1 MIVRGSS
8 WSDVLGR
15 SIPNAPRSP
24 FSPMAIPIPAT
35 IPTTEATARPANAST
50 TTDVMT

>member
-15 SIPNAPRSP
+15 SMPKAPRSAFKP
-24 FSPMAIPIPAT
+24 AAMPIPAT
-35 IPTTEATARPANAST
+35 IPTTAANEPDQEGLDHHETS
-50 TTDVMT
+50 